1 MELFLPNS
9 LTTTV
14 QLYAVG
20 SAPTYTVGSASGS
33 ELSATVSSNTYTYDA
48 PSTGDYWARL
58 KISGVF
64 AGNYFPVRD
73 NVAYPWTPW
82 AVIESTI
89 VAVPPTPS
97 PITGLCN
104 LLFSIVDGSGS
115 PVYKASCYAQLDVNS
130 TYDGGLVASTVYS
143 AQTASTGLATLVLIR
158 NGQFTGGGI
167 YTLRATDRQ
176 GLLLWT
182 KRVRIPDT
190 ASANAEDLAAV

>member
-1 MELFLPNS
+1 MELTLPAS

-20 SAPTYTVGSASGS
+20 SAPTYAVGSASGS

-48 PSTGDYWARL
+48 PTTGDYWARL
-58 KISGVF
+58 KISGTF
-64 AGNYFPVRD
+64 AGDYFPVRD

-82 AVIESTI
+82 KVIEATI
-89 VAVPPTPS
+89 AAIPPTPS
-97 PITGLCN
+97 PITGLCS
-104 LLFSIVDGSGS
+104 LLFSIVNGSGS
-115 PVYKASCYAQLDVNS
+115 PVLKASCYAQLDSNS

-143 AQTASTGLATLVLIR
+143 AQTDADGLATLVCIR
-158 NGQFTGGGI
+158 DNQFTAGGI

-182 KRVRIPDT
+182 KRVRIPNT
-190 ASANAEDLAAV
+190 ASANAEDLTAV